1 MEERWEHKNT
11 FMLTLIVMLLMF
23 PSEGNH
29 SHQIMHSARW
39 RGRLKTMWKKKVI
52 FHWFVFFCRS
62 LYTFLYGAMTPSIS
76 MFQLY
81 IQESS
86 LQESVYENIVKTC
99 WLLALTLTLTMFWF
113 FFMIQTVN
121 LFAAVR
127 HRYRCD
133 FLCITMLALLGRSE
147 GTTQCTCVVTMI
159 FLWISEYTIYT
170 THEQILACCTK
181 HVYCCLT
188 ERLKN

>member
-1 MEERWEHKNT
+1 MVPEWCRMNN
-11 FMLTLIVMLLMF
+11 
-23 PSEGNH
+23 GGGD
-29 SHQIMHSARW
+29 
-39 RGRLKTMWKKKVI
+39 GRLHEARGDLWLLCLLPHV
-52 FHWFVFFCRS
+52 

-76 MFQLY
+76 MFHLY
-81 IQESS
+81 IQDSS

-147 GTTQCTCVVTMI
+147 GTTQCTCVITMI
-159 FLWISEYTIYT
+159 FLWISEYAIYT